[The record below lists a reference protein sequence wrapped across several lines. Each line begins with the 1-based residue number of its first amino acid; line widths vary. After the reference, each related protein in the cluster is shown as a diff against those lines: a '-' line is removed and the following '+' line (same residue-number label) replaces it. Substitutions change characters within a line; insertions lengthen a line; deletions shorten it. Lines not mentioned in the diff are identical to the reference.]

1 MKRSTVNNVEVV
13 VIEGRIDQE
22 ELEEL
27 QTVLDEC
34 LNEGLYNVCLDMIN
48 TKFICSRA
56 LGLLN
61 KKKQEFKKKDGDIKL
76 VIVDEVLLKPFQI
89 TMLDTIF
96 EIFESRREC
105 VNAFF

>member
-1 MKRSTVNNVEVV
+1 MKRSTVNNIEV
-13 VIEGRIDQE
+13 IIPEGRIDQD

-27 QTVLDEC
+27 QATLEDC
-34 LNEGLYNVCLDMIN
+34 IDNEKYYVCIDMIN
-48 TKFICSRA
+48 VKFICSRA

-61 KKKQEFKKKDGDIKL
+61 KMKQEFKDNDGDIKL
-76 VIVDEVLLKPFQI
+76 VIIDENLLKPFQI

-105 VNAFF
+105 VNAFD

>member
-1 MKRSTVNNVEVV
+1 MKRLTDDNVEV
-13 VIEGRIDQE
+13 IDLQGRIDQE

-27 QTVLDEC
+27 QVVLEDC
-34 LNEGLYNVCLDMIN
+34 LANKNYNVCLDMIN
-48 TKFICSRA
+48 VKFICSRA

-61 KKKQEFKKKDGDIKL
+61 KMKQEFKKNDGDIKL
-76 VIVDEVLLKPFQI
+76 IIVDENLLKPFQI

-105 VNAFF
+105 LNAFD